1 MTKDAEKKPLHSNI
15 SQTSNELKKQST
27 INKELFHSTR
37 TRTIMRSS
45 IKGYKPQ
52 LEDIKS
58 SYLLLNNAD
67 EDVNGKLFNNEI
79 TPKPRPIN
87 EQLRR
92 QQLLTVKKK
101 FQSKKFWNESKYEKI
116 EGLNWISWK

>member
-1 MTKDAEKKPLHSNI
+1 
-15 SQTSNELKKQST
+15 
-27 INKELFHSTR
+27 
-37 TRTIMRSS
+37 MRSS